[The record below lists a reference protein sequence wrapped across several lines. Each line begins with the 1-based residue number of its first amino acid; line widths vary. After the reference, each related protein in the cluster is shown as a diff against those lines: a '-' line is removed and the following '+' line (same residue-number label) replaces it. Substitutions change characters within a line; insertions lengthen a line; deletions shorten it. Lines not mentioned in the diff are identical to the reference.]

1 MLPAVATSQ
10 QPRPRGAPR
19 GNLNAFKNGR
29 YSVTLRQQV
38 AAAQALHNLTLA
50 AGRPDVAE
58 YLLALRWSR
67 RDRALLELAVAKQA
81 VFVRYRLRLLHALRN
96 GEVPPDIPP
105 APLSRYENAAYV
117 RYLEERRA
125 LLPASTRDLDPTV
138 DPLDEE
144 ARLAR
149 QALEDWLLASS
160 ILGPEAPH
168 AFGLTPDQLEGF
180 DPKQMGQINQM
191 HQTDQTGQTDLAPS
205 VGPYGNTASAGG
217 PDSVG
222 AYSNRPSPYPT
233 TDHRPSPDSSF

>member
-1 MLPAVATSQ
+1 MLPATVTQ

-19 GNLNAFKNGR
+19 GNRNSFKNGR
-29 YSVTLRQQV
+29 YSATLKQQV

-50 AGRPDVAE
+50 AGRPDVAG

-105 APLSRYENAAYV
+105 APLTRYENAAYV

-125 LLPASTRDLDPTV
+125 LLPASTRQLDPTV
-138 DPLDEE
+138 DPIDEE

-149 QALEDWLLASS
+149 QALDDWLLTAS
-160 ILGPEAPH
+160 ILGPNAPE
-168 AFGLTPDQLEGF
+168 AFGLTPNQLEAF
-180 DPKQMGQINQM
+180 DPDQMRQIN
-191 HQTDQTGQTDLAPS
+191 QTDQTKQIGQTVAPLPAC
-205 VGPYGNTASAGG
+205 GEGLGEG
-217 PDSVG
+217 
-222 AYSNRPSPYPT
+222 
-233 TDHRPSPDSSF
+233 

>member
-1 MLPAVATSQ
+1 VLPAATTP
-10 QPRPRGAPR
+10 QPRPRGAPK
-19 GNLNAFKNGR
+19 GNRNAFKNGR
-29 YSVTLRQQV
+29 YSVTLKQQV

-67 RDRALLELAVAKQA
+67 RERALLEVAVAKQA

-96 GEVPPDIPP
+96 GDVPPEIPP

-125 LLPASTRDLDPTV
+125 LLPAPTRDLDPTI

-149 QALEDWLLASS
+149 QALDDWLLTASV
-160 ILGPEAPH
+160 LGPDAPA
-168 AFGLTPDQLEGF
+168 AFGLTPDLLPGI
-180 DPKQMGQINQM
+180 DTKQMGQINQTEQM
-191 HQTDQTGQTDLAPS
+191 DQTDQVIAPLPARGEGLAE
-205 VGPYGNTASAGG
+205 G
-217 PDSVG
+217 
-222 AYSNRPSPYPT
+222 
-233 TDHRPSPDSSF
+233 